1 MNEPDTDWQ
10 AWYDRHGRALLLFAR
25 QFTSSLA
32 EAEDAMHDGF
42 IRFWKRR
49 EQVDE
54 PLAYLYSAV
63 RSAAL
68 DRRRAES
75 RRETRELSRANA
87 DRPTPP
93 EPWQHAAKDEAEQQ
107 LRDALISLPETQR
120 ELLVLKIWG
129 GLTFNQIAATTDT
142 PRSTAAARYN
152 AALGAL
158 REAMSAEE
166 LTR

>member
-1 MNEPDTDWQ
+1 MDEPDMDWQ
-10 AWYDRHGRALLLFAR
+10 AWYDWHGRALLLFVR

-49 EQVDE
+49 EQVDD

-68 DRRRAES
+68 DRRRAEG
-75 RRETRELSRANA
+75 RRATRELEYAQS
-87 DRPTPP
+87 PSVSSTP
-93 EPWQHAAKDEAEQQ
+93 PWQHAAKDEGEQQ
-107 LRDALISLPETQR
+107 LRLALSNLPEAQR
-120 ELLVLKIWG
+120 ELLVMKVWG
-129 GLTFNQIAATTDT
+129 GLTFDQIAVATDT

-152 AALGAL
+152 AALVAL
-158 REAMSAEE
+158 RDTMPAEE
-166 LTR
+166 HTS